1 MNTLKSTGSR
11 ALLLASVLAAFA
23 VRAESSP
30 AVHDVEATQ
39 SRVRSVLEGTRS
51 ENNFTSSSVA
61 AARTADIQEGIRQ
74 VLLGNNGSRAD
85 DHRSNAA
92 SSVTASVGTQT
103 GGNGQGSDA
112 TQRLAQ
118 RLVLGR
124 AAP

>member
-30 AVHDVEATQ
+30 AVHDVDATQ

-61 AARTADIQEGIRQ
+61 ADRAADIQEGIRQ
-74 VLLGNNGSRAD
+74 VLLGDNGS
-85 DHRSNAA
+85 RSNAA

-112 TQRLAQ
+112 TQRLTQ